1 MLWELKLSRNLK
13 KPNCEWNICLLP
25 LLTVPTSIQNP
36 IVQVSTS
43 IHQSKLS
50 LYDVKW
56 HSVFHTCQRAC
67 FKLSNNKSSATSTSF
82 YFICQNQRLQLQ
94 KITTT
99 KMIFLQFQESS
110 RNSKSTF
117 ESLKEI
123 QRTTKDSLDSY
134 TKAGANT
141 N

>member
-1 MLWELKLSRNLK
+1 MFRPFQYHYQHVKQLTMLTDLHVQRHRYSIICAN
-13 KPNCEWNICLLP
+13 NITP
-25 LLTVPTSIQNP
+25 QYTI
-36 IVQVSTS
+36 
-43 IHQSKLS
+43 
-50 LYDVKW
+50 YA
-56 HSVFHTCQRAC
+56 R
-67 FKLSNNKSSATSTSF
+67 FKLSNNKLSVTDTSF
-82 YFICQNQRLQLQ
+82 FLICQNQRLQLQ

-110 RNSKSTF
+110 RNPKSTF